1 MLNTSASLLKRVQA
15 NDVQAW
21 ERFVELYTPLLLR
34 WADRAELSAD
44 DARDLVQDLFLD
56 LVRKLPKFRYDP
68 ERGKFRCWLAT
79 LFRHKRY
86 EWWRKRH
93 RHAAISP
100 AALDELV
107 VAPDDSFSEAE
118 HERYLVRR
126 ALEVMDAEFEPTT
139 RQACWEFIANDRP
152 AKEVAAQLGISVN
165 AVYVAKARVMRRVR
179 QELGEFLD

>member
-1 MLNTSASLLKRVQA
+1 
-15 NDVQAW
+15 AW
-21 ERFVELYTPLLLR
+21 ERFVELYTPLLIR
-34 WADRAELSAD
+34 WAHRAELSAD

-93 RHAAISP
+93 RHAAIRP

-118 HERYLVRR
+118 
-126 ALEVMDAEFEPTT
+126 
-139 RQACWEFIANDRP
+139 
-152 AKEVAAQLGISVN
+152 
-165 AVYVAKARVMRRVR
+165 
-179 QELGEFLD
+179 